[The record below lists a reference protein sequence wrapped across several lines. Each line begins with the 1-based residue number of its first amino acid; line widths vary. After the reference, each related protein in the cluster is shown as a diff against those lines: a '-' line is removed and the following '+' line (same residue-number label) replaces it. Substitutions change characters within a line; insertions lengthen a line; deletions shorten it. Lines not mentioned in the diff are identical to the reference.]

1 MLLEDSSLN
10 ETGGERI
17 RRTGHADDDD
27 DHGLLLE
34 VAAPRA
40 NGEVPDC
47 VRELLAL
54 PAPLLLCSP
63 LPLRVRLYAPDTKRR
78 EQLLPLHSTK
88 P

>member
-1 MLLEDSSLN
+1 MLLEHSSLN

-17 RRTGHADDDD
+17 RRTGHADDND

-34 VAAPRA
+34 VGAPRA

-54 PAPLLLCSP
+54 PAPLLLRFP
-63 LPLRVRLYAPDTKRR
+63 LHVRLYTPDTKRG